1 MKKILSISL
10 IAAFTV
16 LLSQSAFALFPVREY
31 KVLPSKFAMKYTE
44 VKIPTND
51 KEATLNAWL
60 FEAKNFTYNWVVISH
75 SGDGNMADNLERV
88 NAFTSAGF
96 NVIIYDYRGYGAS
109 SDFEIDKDTY
119 IYPQFINDLQSVID
133 YIKGEKKLTR
143 IDLYGIGVGA
153 GLSIGVGANR
163 PETKN
168 IIADAPW
175 ISLQVMEKKMREAT
189 GKTPTMPFAFEKT
202 FEPQFAFDKAAPHIK
217 GVMAIIAPK
226 DPVINPTDLKLIKG
240 ITDVYVV
247 KGSAGNNENF
257 STDKNLYF
265 QKVVAFLNK

>member
-1 MKKILSISL
+1 MKKILSITAL
-10 IAAFTV
+10 VAFTV

-51 KEATLNAWL
+51 KEATLNAWM
-60 FEAKNFTYNWVVISH
+60 FDAKTPTFNWVIVSH

-88 NAFTSAGF
+88 NSFLSAGF
-96 NVIIYDYRGYGAS
+96 NVIIYDYRGYGSS
-109 SDFEIDKDTY
+109 SDFEIDKETY
-119 IYPQFINDLQSVID
+119 IYPQFINDLQSVLD
-133 YIKGEKKLTR
+133 YIKGEKKLNR

-189 GKTPTMPFAFEKT
+189 GKTLTMPFAFEKT
-202 FEPQFAFDKAAPHIK
+202 FEPQFAFDKPTPHLK
-217 GVMAIIAPK
+217 GLMVIIAPK
-226 DPVINPTDLKLIKG
+226 DPVISPSDLKLIKG
-240 ITDVYVV
+240 ITETYVV

-257 STDKNLYF
+257 ATDKNLYF
-265 QKVVAFLNK
+265 QKVVTFMNK

>member
-1 MKKILSISL
+1 MKRILSLGLLVASL
-10 IAAFTV
+10 V
-16 LLSQSAFALFPVREY
+16 VLSQSAFALYPVREY

-60 FEAKNFTYNWVVISH
+60 FETKNPTFNWVVISH

-88 NAFTSAGF
+88 NSFLSAGF

-133 YIKGEKKLTR
+133 YIKGEKKLNR

-202 FEPQFAFDKAAPHIK
+202 YEPQFAFDKPTPHLK
-217 GVMAIIAPK
+217 GVMAIVAPK
-226 DPVINPTDLKLIKG
+226 DPVISPSEIKLIKG
-240 ITDVYVV
+240 VTEVYVV
-247 KGSAGNNENF
+247 KGSPGNPENF

-265 QKVVAFLNK
+265 QKVVAFLSK